1 MDGSQTILADYD
13 FPVEV
18 VPLVAV
24 KELQNGW
31 KSQEYP
37 VPPNMQKAIVRT
49 DTGHVLGTHGGA
61 YKMVKHADIVD
72 RMQSA
77 IDMSVISKDYEH
89 TQTIYENGAK
99 MKGKIAFNDLVVEPQ
114 VGDYIRFQVEYLN
127 SYDGMWS
134 IMIKAQGYRLWC
146 SNGCASANS
155 LSYDRSKHTTGFNLA
170 GTSAKIRNALTTFW
184 DNKDVWQQYASMPV
198 SPSQAEHFL
207 KATICNRHS
216 HTTQAKVN
224 ETKLEKLM
232 GLYNTESQKLGRNKW
247 ALYNALTWWSSHAN
261 DANHPHRAEVLRHN
275 EVTKAISSA
284 RWEGVGKSLT

>member
-24 KELQNGW
+24 KELQDGW
-31 KSQEYP
+31 KTQEYP

-61 YKMVKHADIVD
+61 YKMVKHGDIVD

-77 IDMSVISKDYEH
+77 IDMSVISKDYTH
-89 TQTIYENGAK
+89 TQEIYENGAK

-134 IMIKAQGYRLWC
+134 IMFKAQGYRLWC
-146 SNGCASANS
+146 DNGCASPHA
-155 LSYDRSKHTTGFNLA
+155 LSYDRNKHTTGFNLA

-184 DNKDVWQQYASMPV
+184 DNKDIWQQYASMPV
-198 SPSQAEHFL
+198 SPSEAEIFL
-207 KATICNRHS
+207 KNTICNRHTNTT
-216 HTTQAKVN
+216 HTKVN

-247 ALYNALTWWSSHAN
+247 ALYNALTYWSSHAD

-284 RWEGVGKSLT
+284 RWEGVGKSIT

>member
-18 VPLVAV
+18 VPLVAE
-24 KELQNGW
+24 KRDTYGMITHN
-31 KSQEYP
+31 YP
-37 VPPNMQKAIVRT
+37 VPSSMQRAIVRT
-49 DTGHVLGTHGGA
+49 DTGAVLGTHGGA
-61 YKMVKHADIVD
+61 YKMVKHGDIVD

-77 IDMSVISKDYEH
+77 IDMSVISKDYTH
-89 TQTIYENGAK
+89 TQEIYEGGAK

-134 IMIKAQGYRLWC
+134 IMFKAQGYRLWC
-146 SNGCASANS
+146 DNGCASPHA
-155 LSYDRSKHTTGFNLA
+155 LSYDRNKHTTGFNLA

-184 DNKDVWQQYASMPV
+184 DNKEVWQKYASMAV
-198 SPSQAEHFL
+198 SPSEAEIFL
-207 KATICNRHS
+207 KNTICSRHS
-216 HTTQAKVN
+216 NTTQTKVN

-247 ALYNALTWWSSHAN
+247 ALYNALTYWSSHAD